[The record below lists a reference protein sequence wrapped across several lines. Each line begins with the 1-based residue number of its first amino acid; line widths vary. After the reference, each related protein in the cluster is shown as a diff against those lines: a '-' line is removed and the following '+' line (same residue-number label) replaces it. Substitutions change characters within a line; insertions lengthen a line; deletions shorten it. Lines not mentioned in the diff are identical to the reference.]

1 VTDANDY
8 AEHVAATL
16 KAAGLSVI
24 SDTRNEKINAKIR
37 DLSLALVPNI
47 LVVGRREAE
56 QQTVSLR
63 RLGSDASQ
71 SMTLDDMV
79 TALKTEATPPDLR

>member
-1 VTDANDY
+1 M
-8 AEHVAATL
+8 L
-16 KAAGLSVI
+16 FRS
-24 SDTRNEKINAKIR
+24 R

-63 RLGSDASQ
+63 RLGSNDSLLLA
-71 SMTLDDMV
+71 LDDLV
-79 TALKTEATPPDLR
+79 TRLKTEAIPPDLSN